1 MSHDI
6 QVFTTT
12 PPFHRDVQDYRGRVA
27 ESSRWSER
35 HGCRGTLV
43 YTDNSM
49 LDPWLVAQVVI
60 ESTTTLRPLVAV
72 QPVYMHPYSV
82 AKMVVSLAHLH
93 GRAVDLNLVAGG
105 FTQDLEALNDVT
117 PHDSRYDRV
126 VEYARIISGLL
137 EGGAAVSQA
146 GEFHTV
152 SNLRLNPPI
161 PPELLPLISL
171 SGSSDAGRAA
181 AVALGAIGVKYPRP
195 DLEDVPRG
203 ADEPVERGIRVGI
216 IARDSDDE
224 AWAIAQARFPP
235 DRRGQLVHQLAMAV
249 SDSVW
254 HHQLAATAKDAGQ
267 DTPYWMVPYE
277 NYRTFCP
284 YLVGDHGRIAQ
295 IIARY
300 LATGHRTFITDV
312 PFEEDDLVHASVV
325 FRMAEEIAA
334 RAEAPSVGMASA

>member
-1 MSHDI
+1 MTNDI

-12 PPFHRDVQDYRGRVA
+12 PPYDTALPDYRARVA
-27 ESSRWSER
+27 ECSRWSDQ

-49 LDPWLVAQVVI
+49 LDPWLVAQVII
-60 ESTTTLRPLVAV
+60 ESTTSLRPLVAV

-82 AKMVVSLAHLH
+82 AKIVVSLAHMH
-93 GRAVDLNLVAGG
+93 GRGVDMNMVAGG
-105 FTQDLEALNDVT
+105 FKKDLEALDDVT

-126 VEYARIISGLL
+126 VEYTRIVTGLL
-137 EGGAAVSQA
+137 AGGGPVSHA

-152 SNLRLNPPI
+152 SNLRLTPPL
-161 PPELLPLISL
+161 PPDLMPLITL
-171 SGSSDAGRAA
+171 SGSSTAGRAA
-181 AVALGAIGVKYPRP
+181 AVELGAVGVKYPRP
-195 DLEDVPRG
+195 DLEDVPRE

-216 IARDSDDE
+216 IARETEDE
-224 AWAIAQARFPP
+224 AWAIAHARFPP

-254 HHQLAATAKDAGQ
+254 HRQLAEAGREARG
-267 DTPYWMVPYE
+267 DSPYWMVPYE

-284 YLVGDHGRIAQ
+284 YLVGDHSQIAE

-300 LATGHRTFITDV
+300 LATGHRTYIMDV
-312 PFEEDDLVHASVV
+312 PFAEDDLVHATVV
-325 FRMAEEIAA
+325 FRMAADRAA
-334 RAEAPSVGMASA
+334 GVGAPA